1 MGVPG
6 SGGNFICVGRS
17 RMDATAT
24 SAAVDETFAT
34 TSAAASLAATW
45 SRRGHH
51 SSLWRSCLDGHGRG
65 HLCGSTRGVGLEA
78 PPRTG

>member
-34 TSAAASLAATW
+34 TSAAASLANVVATGP
-45 SRRGHH
+45 SFQ
-51 SSLWRSCLDGHGRG
+51 S
-65 HLCGSTRGVGLEA
+65 VA
-78 PPRTG
+78 VMP